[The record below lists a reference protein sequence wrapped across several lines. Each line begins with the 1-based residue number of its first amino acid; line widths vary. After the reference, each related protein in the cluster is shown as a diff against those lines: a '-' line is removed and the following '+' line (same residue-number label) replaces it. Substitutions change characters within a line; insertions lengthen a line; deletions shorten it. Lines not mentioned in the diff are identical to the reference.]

1 MGSCRACQAKR
12 AFLLPSL
19 LSSFS
24 PVFYSL
30 FSLPKPKIMSECLPP
45 GRSGSTVWWQGEILP
60 CLVALPSLC
69 APGSSWVTG
78 IFHQDLPGGGSAPAR
93 GFGADSELCGALG
106 RSLLKPSPG
115 STWSRA
121 LQVEERYCMVTL
133 STTCL
138 GPLILFQ
145 PQPVPVLTPNGQ
157 LNLPCKL
164 ELLRACAQ
172 QHSLSIQNQRNEPN
186 SSALKPVQPH
196 HGLSYL

>member
-1 MGSCRACQAKR
+1 MGRDFGTGSCRACQAKR

-45 GRSGSTVWWQGEILP
+45 GRSGSAVWWQGEILP

-69 APGSSWVTG
+69 APASSWVTG

-106 RSLLKPSPG
+106 RSLLMPSPG

-133 STTCL
+133 SSRNHLFGSPHPLPATASASPGPKWTTEPSLQIRAAHSLCTAA
-138 GPLILFQ
+138 
-145 PQPVPVLTPNGQ
+145 QPV
-157 LNLPCKL
+157 
-164 ELLRACAQ
+164 
-172 QHSLSIQNQRNEPN
+172 HS
-186 SSALKPVQPH
+186 KPKE
-196 HGLSYL
+196 